1 MVIQRSWKIQ
11 TENGKTTSILQM
23 NATSSSEDSN
33 GSNQTN
39 TSIATS
45 MTNNSLLKMDQTKY
59 VTTPQMAENVL
70 GRLKQRLGS
79 HVSGRKSSS
88 DAAMRSLELL
98 RITIQIAFDK
108 EVDAIAKK
116 FIDMYFK
123 PAFKNIKENLGDHAV
138 TEEMGQKMIC
148 ALLENSKTQYNP
160 HRNKPTATISQ
171 VPLIPVQISTDQ
183 SNTKP
188 ESSTQTTMAVKRA
201 APKPSILESPGQT
214 PKKPTISSTAPAAGQ
229 QQPSQPNQPA
239 SLVQQQQ
246 LPQQQQ
252 QPNRPPTVAPPRRQI
267 FWNTA
272 AISTETNFVLDV
284 QANQAFGFG
293 TDGKERLASKHPELI
308 RYLPDGQDR
317 DWLVEQKI
325 IPAQNRNSRFLFLI
339 HDEVKTLGETAL
351 YKDRENLNLS
361 ILHIFKIPNF
371 IIQKMKLFFI
381 DLNIKSRGLI
391 TNSYSNIANS
401 SHLRNAL
408 LQGSNQ
414 AVVSASSV
422 SGGTTTSVASSINSS
437 NSVSTSTDTV
447 TSQPKPK
454 SSLSSSHA
462 TLTALLTNNNNGGS
476 GVGNSKMVTQSEP
489 KSNDSCQNVGN
500 SIGSLKN
507 ENVKKE

>member
-23 NATSSSEDSN
+23 SATSSSEDSN

-39 TSIATS
+39 NSVATS
-45 MTNNSLLKMDQTKY
+45 NTNNSLSKMDQIKY

-70 GRLKQRLGS
+70 GRLKQRLGG

-108 EVDAIAKK
+108 EVDTIAKK

-123 PAFKNIKENLGDHAV
+123 PAFKNIKENLGDHVV
-138 TEEMGQKMIC
+138 TEEMAHKMIC
-148 ALLENSKTQYNP
+148 ALLENSKAQYNP
-160 HRNKPTATISQ
+160 HRNKPTAVLQQIPLVA
-171 VPLIPVQISTDQ
+171 VPSSSEQHNIKPETSTQ
-183 SNTKP
+183 SNL
-188 ESSTQTTMAVKRA
+188 ALKRS
-201 APKPSILESPGQT
+201 APKPSIPETPVQI
-214 PKKPTISSTAPAAGQ
+214 PKKPALTVGQ
-229 QQPSQPNQPA
+229 QQTSQPNPQLQAQQQP
-239 SLVQQQQ
+239 QQQQ
-246 LPQQQQ
+246 L
-252 QPNRPPTVAPPRRQI
+252 NRPPNTTVPPRRQI

-325 IPAQNRNSRFLFLI
+325 IPSQNRNSRFLFLI
-339 HDEVKTLGETAL
+339 YDEVKTLGQTDL
-351 YKDRENLNLS
+351 YKDRDNLNLS
-361 ILHIFKIPNF
+361 ILHVFKIPNF

-414 AVVSASSV
+414 TVTSAAVSV
-422 SGGTTTSVASSINSS
+422 AVTTTSVASSISSS

-447 TSQPKPK
+447 SNPPKAK

-462 TLTALLTNNNNGGS
+462 TLTALLTNNNGGNGS
-476 GVGNSKMVTQSEP
+476 SKMTVANET
-489 KSNDSCQNVGN
+489 KSNDICQSGQN
-500 SIGSLKN
+500 SMGAVKTDN
-507 ENVKKE
+507 KKE